1 MNTDNHQKYTLTAL
15 HLLAVAKC
23 DPLKN
28 QKGFH
33 LFDDAIENLNKL
45 SGDGLEL
52 LVNGKIKIFN
62 GYLVF
67 FLGDTPAQNW
77 IGGFKESVSSAH
89 KFCRTCEI
97 IHGEIVFVDSE
108 VELREFQLHKDRL
121 NTLNSIELKK
131 F

>member
-1 MNTDNHQKYTLTAL
+1 MFYWALMNTDYHKKYTLTAL

-77 IGGFKESVSSAH
+77 IGGFKESVFSAH
-89 KFCRTCEI
+89 KLK
-97 IHGEIVFVDSE
+97 S
-108 VELREFQLHKDRL
+108 L
-121 NTLNSIELKK
+121 NDQYL
-131 F
+131 FY